1 MQVLGGL
8 ADEYL
13 ERIIRRVLEEAR
25 ARGRDELT
33 QGRPDMTASEA
44 LAAVELAR
52 RFYPGIRSFFETIHR
67 QACHPR
73 VGFRSPRRAPATMP
87 QNDRKKVFDAA
98 KLAVNAF
105 AKDPS
110 DGNAARV
117 QAAWGAVKDMQIAPF
132 WQQQLGTWLRSVPGP
147 EDDLKHVIQQA
158 LEDARNRGRDYVGQT
173 ELAVRAVRQVRPD
186 MNASD
191 ALASV
196 RLFRQS

>member
-1 MQVLGGL
+1 MRRLLPRDQV
-8 ADEYL
+8 
-13 ERIIRRVLEEAR
+13 I
-25 ARGRDELT
+25 
-33 QGRPDMTASEA
+33 
-44 LAAVELAR
+44 
-52 RFYPGIRSFFETIHR
+52 FETIHR
-67 QACHPR
+67 QACHLR

-87 QNDRKKVFDAA
+87 QNDRKKALNAA
-98 KLAVNAF
+98 KSAVNAY

-117 QAAWGAVKDMQIAPF
+117 QSAWGAVKDMQTAPF

-191 ALASV
+191 ALAAV

>member
-1 MQVLGGL
+1 
-8 ADEYL
+8 
-13 ERIIRRVLEEAR
+13 
-25 ARGRDELT
+25 
-33 QGRPDMTASEA
+33 
-44 LAAVELAR
+44 
-52 RFYPGIRSFFETIHR
+52 
-67 QACHPR
+67 
-73 VGFRSPRRAPATMP
+73 MP
-87 QNDRKKVFDAA
+87 QNDRNKVFEAA
-98 KLAVNAF
+98 KSAVNAY

-110 DGNAARV
+110 DKNAESV
-117 QAAWGAVKDMQIAPF
+117 QTAWGAVKDMQTAPF

-147 EDDLKHVIQQA
+147 EEDLKHVINQA